1 MMSHGPSGPSN
12 FSSISRGP
20 SGPSN
25 MSRGPSGRSN
35 FAQGQGRTLYNRQGD
50 VNRGNFDRDNRI
62 GRDVDRNHGAN
73 FRHRG
78 IVRGDFFEHGRHFHF
93 RRFFHGEWVF
103 LTDWD
108 DCTAWAW
115 VHLAPGVWAWRP

>member
-1 MMSHGPSGPSN
+1 
-12 FSSISRGP
+12 
-20 SGPSN
+20 

-35 FAQGQGRTLYNRQGD
+35 FAQGPQGRTLYNRQGD
-50 VNRGNFDRDNRI
+50 FNRGNFDRDNRI
-62 GRDVDRNHGAN
+62 GRDVDRNHGAD

-103 LTDWD
+103 LTGWD

-115 VHLAPGVWAWRP
+115 VHVAPGVWAWSPVDVCIG